1 MGLLL
6 LSYVSGAQPVF
17 EGRIVSKPGYESAE
31 RPRPE
36 TVVFY
41 LETPEIYKYVKSS
54 GGVFDFSI
62 KVGDVTLDMTL
73 ESKRRKK
80 GKSAPPNSGSI
91 ACHGVIRGQPDG
103 SAVLSVSEYAFN
115 GIFHKDEI
123 EYRISMFHDGKKF
136 VPGLFTLT
144 QHIAK
149 PPTKSIVPAVPDTEP
164 LACPEVWVDVGVL
177 YDHLFL
183 DHFSNFSNPQAAAE
197 SFIGGAMDIATIVW
211 QEIDISIFVSYVR
224 IIGPYT
230 PNIPSF
236 SDINTWRDS
245 SIGHWSANFPCLRKD
260 GIVFF
265 TGRGIGVNGVTAPA
279 TFLCENPSLEN
290 GARFSI
296 IDGPSVNWEGV
307 EAGWVVAHE
316 LGHQFGLKHENDS
329 PCNQPCS
336 AGPDNYLMCDYGSNK
351 ATMSNCMRSRLNS
364 NFNSTRCTC
373 LSQDIPFYETT
384 DCPLCYAKP
393 VSVVADNLNPVRGC
407 GQSRQTINISA
418 VLVGGCNPA
427 ENVPI
432 RVKYDH
438 KVFKPLLDTQGNVVS
453 NYFNAERPRFFNG
466 VLGWK
471 ELRKV
476 QNPANNN
483 SPEVLDTLNPGDT
496 IVISFSLLYDPAPG
510 AMAPG
515 YLPPNIE
522 VYIGEQIGQN
532 SEVVAI
538 TGLFHELTVL
548 PGQNALDVI
557 PPDDNRR
564 SFRITGD
571 LTFPEIPYPA
581 PESNYITGKPSYR
594 FEGYYFIIDDGNK
607 ISLAPNT
614 NLELR
619 NTSVEGCNTMW
630 KGFDLEPTSRIFINK
645 SVVKDA
651 QKAVSARESGGVRA
665 TGSTFENN
673 DIDIFVEVQA
683 GKTAPWVALFGNVFG
698 ASPSGLKPPYAGQS
712 PVPTQTGYAAVY
724 LDRVTAAD
732 IDVLDSVPNQFSN
745 LKNGIIAQRSNV
757 KVGRSSFSGMR
768 TGPVSGYPAA
778 SSGRGIYANGGV
790 LLVRDGSGGFTTFND
805 CHTGIETTGTTSTT
819 VWYTDMSNVNKGIVT
834 KGGLNNLQHNAIAAK
849 TIGIGAYFQSGLG
862 AGTQIRHNFITM
874 DGDPDAKGIATGG
887 NFIGWGGTP
896 SVQEEG
902 NISENYI
909 TMLDGNAAIEVVAA
923 DELTVAQNTVR
934 LENNQHNRFGINL
947 WGGDRNVLG
956 CNDITGSG
964 GDGIHAFHASRPTL
978 WCNGTDGT
986 DRGIHIEGVLVGK
999 TKADV
1004 SGNTMKHNNTGL
1016 LLGTDAVIGTQEH
1029 RGNIWEGTDAVAGIN
1044 AGQHSP
1050 FIVDDDE
1057 NPEFLPQSWLPSL
1070 WFRAIPD
1077 SNQSFNCV
1085 LSTNKCFSLNQEIP
1099 VSLDEEI
1106 ARGGVDGEYYQE
1118 TNNWMARRRLYERIL
1133 TEGNPY
1139 PGNDAIDSFMVW
1151 AISSGLAG
1159 YAEVQ
1164 RDIRSTFDPDIYV
1177 QNTYRFYEGKII
1189 QGLED
1194 IALVETGLNTSG
1206 LGEQDSLAL
1215 EMQRDSILD
1224 VIRQSSFSR
1233 DTVLHG
1239 IISNM
1244 ISAANNL
1251 IVINDNLSDGTE
1263 LESDEKAVNGILLN
1277 TIGHNN
1283 FSFPTQDSLTLSE
1296 ISNLC
1301 PLSAGE
1307 IVFRARA
1314 LLSLVHEDPVLY
1326 NDEMACIQERST
1338 TPSDSA
1344 AHYLKI
1350 YPVPASD
1357 LITLIYKF
1365 NDLSDKTLYLANS
1378 LGQIVIEINL
1388 GGQSGLQTINIA
1400 ALQNGIYWY
1409 SIKGFHNRFL
1419 SGKIVVVR

>member
-6 LSYVSGAQPVF
+6 LSYISGAQPVF

-31 RPRPE
+31 RPKPE

-149 PPTKSIVPAVPDTEP
+149 PPTKSIVPGVPDTEP
-164 LACPEVWVDVGVL
+164 LACPDVLVDVGVL

-197 SFIGGAMDIATIVW
+197 SFIGGAMSIATNVW
-211 QEIDISIFVSYVR
+211 LNLDNSILVSYVR

-245 SIGHWSANFPCLRKD
+245 SIGYWSANFPCLRKD

-265 TGRGIGVNGVTAPA
+265 TGRGIGVNGVTNGP
-279 TFLCENPSLEN
+279 TFLCQNPNQES
-290 GARFSI
+290 GARLSI
-296 IDGPSVNWEGV
+296 IDGPSVAWKEI

-316 LGHQFGLKHENDS
+316 LGHQFGLNHENDP
-329 PCNQPCS
+329 PCNQSCT
-336 AGPDNYLMCDYGSNK
+336 GPDSYLMCEYGSNND
-351 ATMSNCMRSRLNS
+351 TMSNCMRSRLNS

-483 SPEVLDTLNPGDT
+483 SPEVLDTLNLGDT
-496 IVISFSLLYDPAPG
+496 IVISFILLYDPAPG

-581 PESNYITGKPSYR
+581 PEANYITGKPSYR
-594 FEGYYFIIDDGNK
+594 FEGYHFIIDDGNK
-607 ISLAPNT
+607 ITLAPNT

-619 NTSVEGCNTMW
+619 NASVEGCNTMW

-698 ASPSGLKPPYAGQS
+698 ASPSGLKPPYTGQS

-934 LENNQHNRFGINL
+934 LENSQHNRFGINL

-1029 RGNIWEGTDAVAGIN
+1029 RGNIWEGTDAMAGTD
-1044 AGQHSP
+1044 AGLYSK
-1050 FIVDDDE
+1050 FIVDEDE
-1057 NPEFLPQSWLPSL
+1057 NPEFLPDD
-1070 WFRAIPD
+1070 WFPVD
-1077 SNQSFNCV
+1077 WFVKFSDQYESFDCISV
-1085 LSTNKCFSLNQEIP
+1085 NKCI
-1099 VSLDEEI
+1099 SLDPGVVDPLDETI
-1106 ARGGVDGEYYQE
+1106 AQGELAGEYYQA
-1118 TNNWMARRRLYERIL
+1118 TNNWLARRRLYERISH
-1133 TEGNPY
+1133 EGNPY
-1139 PGNDAIDSFMVW
+1139 LGNSVIDTFLTW
-1151 AISSGLAG
+1151 AQNSGLAG
-1159 YAEVQ
+1159 YADVQ
-1164 RDIRSTFDPDIYV
+1164 TGIRNVFEPSVNDK
-1177 QNTYRFYEGKII
+1177 NTYRLYENRILG
-1189 QGLED
+1189 GLD
-1194 IALVETGLNTSG
+1194 NLALTETGLAAPGIS
-1206 LGEQDSLAL
+1206 EQDSISLTA
-1215 EMQRDSILD
+1215 QRDSILE
-1224 VIRQSSFSR
+1224 VTRQASFSR
-1233 DTVLHG
+1233 DTLLHS
-1239 IISNM
+1239 ITSSM
-1244 ISAANNL
+1244 IAEAADLAAENNNL
-1251 IVINDNLSDGTE
+1251 SGTE
-1263 LESDEKAVNGILLN
+1263 EIETNEKEVNDILLN
-1277 TIGHNN
+1277 TIGKGYFT
-1283 FSFPTQDSLTLSE
+1283 FSAQDSLTLSE
-1296 ISNLC
+1296 IAGLC
-1301 PLSAGE
+1301 PLSGGE
-1307 IVFRARA
+1307 VVFRARA
-1314 LLSLVHEDPVLY
+1314 LLSLVQEDLAIYDDGV
-1326 NDEMACIQERST
+1326 ACVQERSQMASNT
-1338 TPSDSA
+1338 GTE
-1344 AHYLKI
+1344 YFKI
-1350 YPVPASD
+1350 YPTPTSD
-1357 LITLIYKF
+1357 IIVLSYNF
-1365 NDLSDKTLYLANS
+1365 SDLSDKNLLVFNT
-1378 LGQIVIEINL
+1378 LGQLVKEVTL
-1388 GGQSGLQTINIA
+1388 SEKSGSRQISVADLKD
-1400 ALQNGIYWY
+1400 GIYWY
-1409 SIKGFHNRFL
+1409 AVTGLNKEAS
-1419 SGKIVVVR
+1419 SGEILILR